1 MINSLKNKVL
11 NGEEISFQE
20 ARGIYDSPL
29 SEILEAAN
37 EIREKFC
44 GKKVDLCSIVNGKSG
59 RCSEDC
65 KYCSQSAHYNTGVE
79 EYDLLNEDDIL
90 NLALENQ
97 EAGVH
102 RFSIVTSGR
111 ALKGEDFNKVVD
123 IYNTLREKTELKL
136 CASHG
141 IIGIEE
147 AKRLKEVG
155 ITTYHHNLETSREFF
170 KETCTTHRYE
180 ERISTIKACKEAG
193 LNICS
198 GGIIGMG
205 ESVED
210 RLSMAFE
217 LKELDV
223 MSVPVNILNPIAN
236 TPLQFV
242 KKISKEDILRTIA
255 TFRFILPKSYIRYA
269 GGRASL
275 EDKVKDGFL
284 GGVNSALV
292 GDYLTTLGNKID
304 EDIELI
310 KSLGMEV

>member
-1 MINSLKNKVL
+1 MINVLKNKVL
-11 NGEEISFQE
+11 NGEEISFRE
-20 ARGIYDSPL
+20 ARELYDSPL
-29 SEILEAAN
+29 SELLEAAN
-37 EIREKFC
+37 EIREKLC

-65 KYCSQSAHYNTGVE
+65 KYCAQSAHYNTGVE
-79 EYDLLNEDDIL
+79 EYDLLNGENIL

-111 ALKGEDFNKVVD
+111 ALKGEDFDKVVD
-123 IYNTLREKTELKL
+123 IYNILREETELKL

-141 IIGIEE
+141 IIGEKE
-147 AKRLKEVG
+147 AKKLREVG
-155 ITTYHHNLETSREFF
+155 ITTYHHNIETSREFF
-170 KETCTTHRYE
+170 KETCTTHTYE
-180 ERISTIKACKEAG
+180 ERISTIRACKKAG

-205 ESVED
+205 ERIED

-217 LKELDV
+217 LKTLDV
-223 MSVPVNILNPIAN
+223 MSVPINVLNPIAN

-242 KKISKEDILRTIA
+242 KKIEVEDILRTIA
-255 TFRFILPKSYIRYA
+255 TFRFILPKAYIRYA

-275 EDKVKDGFL
+275 GDKVKDGFL

-292 GDYLTTLGNKID
+292 GNYLTTLGNKID

>member
-1 MINSLKNKVL
+1 MIKSLKNKVL
-11 NGEEISFQE
+11 NGEDINFQE
-20 ARGIYDSPL
+20 ARSIYDAPL

-44 GKKVDLCSIVNGKSG
+44 GNKVDLCSIVNGKSG

-79 EYDLLNEDDIL
+79 EYDLLNEDHIL

-141 IIGIEE
+141 IIGIKE
-147 AKRLKEVG
+147 AKRLKDAG

-170 KETCTTHRYE
+170 KETCTTHSYE
-180 ERISTIKACKEAG
+180 ERITTIKACKEAG

-217 LKELDV
+217 LKELNV

-242 KKISKEDILRTIA
+242 KKISKEEILRTIA
-255 TFRFILPKSYIRYA
+255 TFRFILPKAYIRYA